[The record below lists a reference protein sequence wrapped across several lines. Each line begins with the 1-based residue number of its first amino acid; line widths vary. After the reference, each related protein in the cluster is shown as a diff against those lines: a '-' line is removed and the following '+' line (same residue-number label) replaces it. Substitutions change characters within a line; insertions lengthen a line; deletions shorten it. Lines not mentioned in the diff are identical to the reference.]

1 MKYFLKMIE
10 VFNDRKILNFE
21 QEALKLKNIEMSDF
35 IKNGNEEAFIDFAK
49 SCRPF
54 VFTPINDGP
63 PTEYPKK
70 LNEIEDAPFECF
82 SIELTGDRP
91 IPSPNPLDSMID
103 FEKRTA
109 PIEIWAMMV
118 CEFAPKEFIVYFLV
132 KVSNTNN
139 WVVVVIGNSELEAN
153 GLIQHYID
161 RISKEKSGLEIVN
174 VKQKIGTGKQKI
186 FHKIKSVIH
195 ITGSP
200 SRYSGSYGS
209 REVDWTHRFE
219 VRGHWRKVSGIGK
232 DRQGNYGTE
241 GFTWI
246 ESYVK
251 GSEELPLIK
260 KQRIVQNDG
269 RGNQG

>member
-1 MKYFLKMIE
+1 M
-10 VFNDRKILNFE
+10 VDTFNEKGILNFDK
-21 QEALKLKNIEMSDF
+21 EALKLTGRKEVPNLKELNEYEFINF
-35 IKNGNEEAFIDFAK
+35 IKL
-49 SCRPF
+49 CRPF
-54 VFTPINDGP
+54 VFAPTSTGR
-63 PTEYPKK
+63 PTEYPIE
-70 LNEIEDAPFECF
+70 LDEIEDAPFECF
-82 SIELTGDRP
+82 SIEMSGDRP
-91 IPSPNPLDSMID
+91 ISSPKPGD
-103 FEKRTA
+103 A
-109 PIEIWAMMV
+109 PVEIWAMMI
-118 CEFAPKEFIVYFLV
+118 CEYGPKLFISYSLV
-132 KVSNTNN
+132 RVLEN
-139 WVVVVIGNSELEAN
+139 WAIAVTGNSELQTN

-174 VKQKIGTGKQKI
+174 VKQKIGSGKLKT

-246 ESYVK
+246 SSYVK
-251 GSEELPLIK
+251 GSDDLPLIK
-260 KQRIVQNDG
+260 KQRVVQND
-269 RGNQG
+269 RTGNQG

>member
-1 MKYFLKMIE
+1 MKYFLKMLDT
-10 VFNDRKILNFE
+10 FNEKGLLNFDS
-21 QEALKLKNIEMSDF
+21 EALKLTGKTASH
-35 IKNGNEEAFIDFAK
+35 GVRGLNEEAFITFGK

-54 VFTPINDGP
+54 VFTPKSNGP
-63 PTEYPKK
+63 PTEYPMAI
-70 LNEIEDAPFECF
+70 NEIEDAPFECF
-82 SIELTGDRP
+82 SIEATGDRP
-91 IPSPNPLDSMID
+91 LTSPKNGD
-103 FEKRTA
+103 A
-109 PIEIWAMMV
+109 PVEIWAMMV
-118 CEFAPKEFIVYFLV
+118 CEFAPKEFIAYSLV
-132 KVSNTNN
+132 NVLGK
-139 WVVVVIGNSELEAN
+139 WAVVVTGNSEPETN

-174 VKQKIGTGKQKI
+174 VKQKIGSGKLKT

-219 VRGHWRKVSGIGK
+219 VRGHWRKFPGIGK
-232 DRQGNYGTE
+232 DRQGSYSVV

-246 ESYVK
+246 DSYVK

-260 KQRIVQNDG
+260 KQRIVQDDG
-269 RGNQG
+269 TGNQG